1 MHRRETSGASQTQK
15 KEICSGAASDHE
27 KGSPRETVGMEA
39 REKRR
44 RISQSAT
51 GKRNCVRPHRKPPM
65 RKPHQVK
72 QMRTHA
78 SFYRRIALCEV
89 LSPGRALVS
98 DQVTPERRRQ
108 DVSETTIAGIEGGEI
123 PPLNSKADAA
133 SGDLAETVNAK
144 THRVNQQDS
153 MFFC

>member
-39 REKRR
+39 REKGRR
-44 RISQSAT
+44 RSQPAT

-65 RKPHQVK
+65 RKPPQAKQV
-72 QMRTHA
+72 RTHA

-89 LSPGRALVS
+89 LSPGKALVL

-108 DVSETTIAGIEGGEI
+108 DVSETTVAGMRKEKLHHG
-123 PPLNSKADAA
+123 AA
-133 SGDLAETVNAK
+133 RQMQQVGNLAETVNAK
-144 THRVNQQDS
+144 PTESGPTRFDV
-153 MFFC
+153 FC